1 MSSRFALTVLLSL
14 VVLQLALALELVA
27 TADCPNNCWVVAPV
41 VGPTGPAGQIGERG
55 ERGVQGFP
63 GVDGRNGTQGIKG
76 DAGPR
81 GEKGDKGDTGERG
94 LQGVAGIKGANGID
108 GRNGTQ
114 GVKGDTGSIGPQ
126 GPKGDT
132 GATGPQGLKGDVG
145 PIGATGIKGD
155 KGDKGDQGIQGIQG
169 IQGPTGATGA
179 TGATGTFNPLT
190 TLVNPTLV
198 RPGVTYNL
206 TVSEGG
212 LVISNPLFPAGPQQ
226 SVLDHYEYYRMSA
239 AVKGNF
245 VFEFEMEFVRIGKV
259 VTLALPNVQ
268 KGGIAVSKIE
278 LNTADP
284 YGPIPARFRPKEI
297 LSGGAPTP
305 RTFIVFGMVNVKI
318 VPLHLMVYSDGR
330 MNCWD
335 GSGTTLQDFP
345 TTTYDIIPNG
355 WFATTLQWVT
365 A

>member
-94 LQGVAGIKGANGID
+94 LQGDAGIKGANGID

-132 GATGPQGLKGDVG
+132 GPQGLKGDTGPQGLKGDVG
-145 PIGATGIKGD
+145 PIGPAGIRGTNGTNGTKGD

-169 IQGPTGATGA
+169 IQGPTGATA
-179 TGATGTFNPLT
+179 T
-190 TLVNPTLV
+190 
-198 RPGVTYNL
+198 
-206 TVSEGG
+206 
-212 LVISNPLFPAGPQQ
+212 
-226 SVLDHYEYYRMSA
+226 DYEYYRMTA

-245 VFEFEMEFVRIGKV
+245 VMEFEMEFVRIGKV

-278 LNTADP
+278 LDTADP
-284 YGPIPARFRPKEI
+284 YGPIPQRFRPREI

-305 RTFIVFGMVNVKI
+305 RTFLIHGMVNVKI
-318 VPLHLMVYSDGR
+318 VPLHLSVHSNGEMR
-330 MNCWD
+330 CWD
-335 GSGTTLQDFP
+335 GSGTSLQDFP
-345 TTTYDIIPNG
+345 LTSMEIIPNG
-355 WFATTLQWVT
+355 WFATTVQWVT